1 MEKFINSWKLTHDA
15 LFGCLV
21 ELGEEVWV
29 LGYHF
34 GIAHLKQTRTEWAVP
49 QGHQQQVT
57 ARSLCREPPPASSSP
72 GLLLDE
78 APGQQQA
85 QFFSLI

>member
-1 MEKFINSWKLTHDA
+1 MENFINSWISTHDV
-15 LFGCLV
+15 LFGCFI
-21 ELGEEVWV
+21 ELGEQAWV

-34 GIAHLKQTRTEWAVP
+34 GTAHLKQTRTEPAAL
-49 QGHQQQVT
+49 QDHQQQVA

-72 GLLLDE
+72 GLLLGE